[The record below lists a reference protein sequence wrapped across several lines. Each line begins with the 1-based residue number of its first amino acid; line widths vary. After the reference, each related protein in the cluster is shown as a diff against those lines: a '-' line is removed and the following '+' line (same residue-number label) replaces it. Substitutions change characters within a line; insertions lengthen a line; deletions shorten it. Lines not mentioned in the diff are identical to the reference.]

1 MSFADDGSS
10 SLAMSMSV
18 FGIIAC
24 PSCVF
29 FAVAGGCNQFQYFCA
44 FAFFAHPL
52 DSSVLMTGAFLCCS
66 VIPFIIPSTRM
77 VLQVLR
83 PSLTLA
89 FNM

>member
-29 FAVAGGCNQFQYFCA
+29 LLSLVVAI
-44 FAFFAHPL
+44 
-52 DSSVLMTGAFLCCS
+52 SSNIFLHLRFS
-66 VIPFIIPSTRM
+66 HTR
-77 VLQVLR
+77 LIL
-83 PSLTLA
+83 L
-89 FNM
+89 F